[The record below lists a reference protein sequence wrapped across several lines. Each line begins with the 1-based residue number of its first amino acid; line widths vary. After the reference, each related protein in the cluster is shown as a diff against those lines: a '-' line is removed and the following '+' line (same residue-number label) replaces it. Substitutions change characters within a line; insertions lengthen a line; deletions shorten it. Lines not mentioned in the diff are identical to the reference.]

1 MVLHG
6 RSFWAPAQTLV
17 GQQSL
22 PCAHTRKPLLRS
34 INSIRAVLLAF
45 LVTALV
51 VAVEPSGLGQM
62 DAGSAISG
70 QVLNALTGQPV
81 SRALVRL
88 DGQAVLADHEGKFE
102 ISGVTREIISIQ
114 VTKPGFYE
122 RLEPGRG
129 NLGQQIK
136 VTTLS
141 GPVVIRL
148 YPEALI
154 TGTVTAPS
162 GDPIPQVLVEALRS
176 TVDES
181 GQRWTSAGR
190 TPTDSRGN
198 FRLPVAPGD
207 YAIEVPYLPQN
218 RDLKEAIL
226 PVVYPPIGSSIGLS
240 TVHIAS
246 GTEQHLDLHPDI
258 RSTHVVRLRVEADN
272 AQGVPQLEARS
283 SRSQLAMT
291 LETPF
296 AGAAGEVSTD
306 LPSGSYTVAGTLTG
320 PGGTEHADT
329 NVTVGDHDVSGA
341 VLRFQHVSSVPV
353 QVIVD
358 SVAPASTSDAMT
370 DTSPPSPQQLGLFL
384 HSSDATPNLRQPD
397 YPVQSSSNEPAGFRA
412 PPGHYRIYARSGGP
426 WYVKS
431 ISIGGTD
438 LLSQDL
444 VIAAGTAGEV
454 VQVVVSNQT
463 ALLTGVLKLDGKPA
477 SATIWLISN
486 GASASPLIE
495 LRSSIEGN
503 FNRAHLAP
511 GSYLA
516 IGFENSPSG
525 NLLDPAVQ
533 TNYASYTKAFQVAA
547 GETENLDLDA
557 VPAAELQ
564 P

>member
-1 MVLHG
+1 
-6 RSFWAPAQTLV
+6 
-17 GQQSL
+17 
-22 PCAHTRKPLLRS
+22 LLRS
-34 INSIRAVLLAF
+34 INSIRVVLFVF

-51 VAVEPSGLGQM
+51 VTVEPSGLSQM
-62 DAGSAISG
+62 DSGSAISG

-88 DGQAVLADHEGKFE
+88 DGQAVLANHEGKFE
-102 ISGVTREIISIQ
+102 IPGVTSEIVYIQ

-122 RLEPGRG
+122 SLEPGRG

-136 VTTLS
+136 VTTLT
-141 GPVVIRL
+141 GPVLIRL

-154 TGTVTAPS
+154 TGTVTVPS
-162 GDPIPQVLVEALRS
+162 GDPVPKVLVEALRS

-181 GQRWTSAGR
+181 GQRWTGAGR
-190 TPTDSRGN
+190 TTTDSRGN
-198 FRLPVAPGD
+198 FRLPVPPGD
-207 YAIEVPYLPQN
+207 YAIEIPYLPQN

-240 TVHIAS
+240 SVHIDS
-246 GTEQHLDLHPDI
+246 GTEQHLDLHPEI
-258 RSTHVVRLRVEADN
+258 RPTHVVRLHVEADN
-272 AQGVPQLEARS
+272 VQGAPQLEARS
-283 SRSQLAMT
+283 DGSQLAMT
-291 LETPF
+291 LETRF
-296 AGAAGEVSTD
+296 AGVSGDLNTE
-306 LPSGSYTVAGTLTG
+306 LPSGSYTLAGTLAG
-320 PGGTEHADT
+320 PSGSEHAET

-341 VLRFQHVSSVPV
+341 VLRFHHVSPVPV

-358 SVAPASTSDAMT
+358 SVTPASTSDAMI

-384 HSSDATPNLRQPD
+384 HSSDPTPSLRQPD
-397 YPVQSSSNEPAGFRA
+397 YPVQLGSNEPAGFRA

-431 ISIGGTD
+431 ISMGGTD
-438 LLSQDL
+438 LLSQDF
-444 VIAAGTAGEV
+444 VVAAGTAGEV

-463 ALLTGVLKLDGKPA
+463 AVLTGVLKLDGKPA

-486 GASASPLIE
+486 DASASPLIE
-495 LRSSIEGN
+495 LRSSTEGN

-516 IGFENSPSG
+516 MGFESSPSG

-533 TNYASYTKAFQVAA
+533 AIYAAYTKAFQVAP

-557 VPAAELQ
+557 VPATGFQ